1 MIHAVLAAQ
10 FAKPLVKWGAIV
22 GGIALV
28 FGIGHVRGCVVGED
42 NIQTKWDAAISKQAQ
57 ESALQVIAEAKMS
70 NEVLK
75 EQAENVRDAVAVAA
89 PIKQE
94 VRRYEPTKPCDLD
107 PEFVRLFDAV
117 SSLSEPHKD
126 GLPASDA
133 SAGEPIEPSA
143 AEPEAAE
150 GVQQDQAIEEGAVLL
165 AYYDAVEYAMFL
177 WIDYSAL
184 VQWERGRFIV
194 QQTQREADQ

>member
-1 MIHAVLAAQ
+1 MIPAVLAAQ

-22 GGIALV
+22 GGIVLLLTIYGVWCYAKGKAAV
-28 FGIGHVRGCVVGED
+28 K
-42 NIQTKWDAAISKQAQ
+42 QQWDASIAQQAQ

-70 NEVLK
+70 NEVMK

-117 SSLSEPHKD
+117 SSLSEPRKD
-126 GLPASDA
+126 GLPSTDA
-133 SAGEPIEPSA
+133 SSGESPEPSA
-143 AEPEAAE
+143 AESEAAE
-150 GVQQDQAIEEGAVLL
+150 GVQPEQAIEEGAVLL

-184 VQWERGRFIV
+184 VQWERGRYIV
-194 QQTQREADQ
+194 QQTQREQE